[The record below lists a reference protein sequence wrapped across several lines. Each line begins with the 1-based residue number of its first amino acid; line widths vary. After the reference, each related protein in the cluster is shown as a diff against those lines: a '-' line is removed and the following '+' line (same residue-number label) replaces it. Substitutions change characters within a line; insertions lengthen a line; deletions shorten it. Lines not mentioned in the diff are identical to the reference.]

1 MSIITKIGKPSH
13 NDPDI
18 LQNQWLSG
26 EHQHTGI
33 KNGKVFKEGY
43 PLIYIQHTGSIC
55 NYYFK
60 HFSTTNKCFN
70 LKSEI

>member
-43 PLIYIQHTGSIC
+43 TLI
-55 NYYFK
+55 
-60 HFSTTNKCFN
+60 
-70 LKSEI
+70 

>member
-33 KNGKVFKEGY
+33 KMERF
-43 PLIYIQHTGSIC
+43 
-55 NYYFK
+55 
-60 HFSTTNKCFN
+60 
-70 LKSEI
+70 LKKGTL